1 MGIWNRIFT
10 GAAIALGFRSL
21 ENPSVPL
28 SAGADWLYDA
38 FGAMR
43 AGSGMRV
50 SRETAMTY
58 DAFWRGVSL
67 ISRDIGKIPIVTQK
81 RKNMAWEVDSEHP
94 ANWLLNKQPN
104 PEMTP
109 FIFRQVLMYH
119 VLALGNAYAYIER
132 DKATGEPVELWPLMP
147 HETWPERKGGQLF
160 YVTQIGERQETLFPD
175 NVLHIKGLG
184 YDGLAGY
191 SVISKARESLGLAM
205 AQTRYAA
212 IFFRNNAQPSIVL
225 KHPGQLSD
233 QGLKH
238 LKDSWTGTQGGID
251 NAHKPKVVEEGMEV
265 QQLSINARDAQL
277 IETRQFEIRAAANW
291 LNLPP
296 HKLGDNSRLAYNSLE
311 QENQAYLDDALEP
324 WFINIEQES
333 EKKLLT
339 EKQRRK
345 DSHRIQFNRRRL
357 IHANL
362 EARSKYWVDMVNN
375 GLACPDMAADEEG
388 WNPLPNG
395 IGEKYRMPLNIAILG
410 EDGKPINTE
419 PDGDEAKP
427 TKQDGKD
434 PGQDKIDADP
444 NREANKE
451 LLKATIARS
460 VKWISRLA
468 RDASKKPGKFNDW
481 LDQLDESY
489 VSGVRDNINPV
500 ISHIRTTEKRNPEWG
515 DKAAE
520 IIIERAKNSFND
532 LSGRLKTTEFESRIA
547 EFLYEFERN
556 EPENVTKLLLTPQK

>member
-1 MGIWNRIFT
+1 MSIINRILSAF
-10 GAAIALGFRSL
+10 GFRSL

-43 AGSGMRV
+43 AGSGIRV

-67 ISRDIGKIPIVTQK
+67 ISRDVGKIPINIQK
-81 RKNMAWEVDSEHP
+81 RKGMAWEPDTDHP
-94 ANWLLNKQPN
+94 ASWLLRRQPN
-104 PEMTP
+104 TEMTP
-109 FIFRQVLMYH
+109 FIFRQVLQYH
-119 VLALGNAYAYIER
+119 ALVMGNAYAYILR
-132 DKATGEPVELWPLMP
+132 DQQTGDPLELVPLMP
-147 HETWPERKGGQLF
+147 HDTYPERKAGQLF
-160 YVTQIGERQETLFPD
+160 YVTQIGERQETLYPD
-175 NVLHIKGLG
+175 NVLHLKGLG

-191 SVISKARESLGLAM
+191 MTISKARESLGLAM
-205 AQTRYAA
+205 AQMRYASV
-212 IFFRNNAQPSIVL
+212 FFRNNAQPSVVI
-225 KHPGQLSD
+225 KHPAALSD
-233 QGLKH
+233 TSFKR
-238 LKDSWTGTQGGID
+238 LKDSWNATQGGLD
-251 NAHKPKVVEEGMEV
+251 NSHKPKILEEGMDIT
-265 QQLSINARDAQL
+265 QLSINARDAQL

-324 WFINIEQES
+324 WFINWEEEC

-395 IGEKYRMPLNIAILG
+395 IGQKYRLPLNIAILG
-410 EDGKPINTE
+410 NDGLPLESE
-419 PDGDEAKP
+419 PDADDEP
-427 TKQDGKD
+427 TKPVEQPTKT
-434 PGQDKIDADP
+434 PAPDAVDAEP
-444 NREANKE
+444 MRAAHQQLLEA
-451 LLKATIARS
+451 TVRRS
-460 VKWISRLA
+460 VRWMGKLA
-468 RDASKKPGKFNDW
+468 RHAAKKPGKFNDW
-481 LDQLDESY
+481 LDSMAEY
-489 VSGVRDNINPV
+489 EPGVFDNIQPV
-500 ISHIRTTEKRNPEWG
+500 IEHIRGAEKRSPDWAV
-515 DKAAE
+515 DAE
-520 IIIERAKNSFND
+520 KQIVGRTKNALFE
-532 LSGRLKTTEFESRIA
+532 LTGRLTSAEFEQKTA
-547 EFLYEFERN
+547 EFLDEFEQK
-556 EPENVTKLLLTPQK
+556 EPENVSKLLLNHGK